1 MNVLITGGSGGI
13 GRKIVDHYIA
23 HGHKVLSPSSL
34 ELDLSLGDNLAES
47 YFSENKKIDIF
58 VHCAGVNNPAP
69 FLELEQSN
77 IEKTLNTNVLSCM
90 KIAKLIL
97 PHMIKNKFGRIVN
110 VSSLWSILSV
120 PDRMAY
126 SLSKAALDG
135 LTRNLAVEFG
145 VNGVLVNS
153 VLPGFVDTSLTRKNL
168 SNRKIQE
175 IINETPIKRLV
186 PSEDVAN
193 LVYFLGSDSNNSIT
207 GQSVVIDGGISI
219 TR

>member
-1 MNVLITGGSGGI
+1 
-13 GRKIVDHYIA
+13 
-23 HGHKVLSPSSL
+23 
-34 ELDLSLGDNLAES
+34 
-47 YFSENKKIDIF
+47 
-58 VHCAGVNNPAP
+58 
-69 FLELEQSN
+69 
-77 IEKTLNTNVLSCM
+77 
-90 KIAKLIL
+90 
-97 PHMIKNKFGRIVN
+97 
-110 VSSLWSILSV
+110 
-120 PDRMAY
+120 
-126 SLSKAALDG
+126 LDG

-153 VLPGFVDTSLTRKNL
+153 VLPGFVDTSLTRRNL

>member
-13 GRKIVDHYIA
+13 GRKIVDRYVS

-34 ELDLSLGDNLAES
+34 ELDLSLGNNLAED
-47 YFSENKKIDIF
+47 YFSENKEIDIF
-58 VHCAGVNNPAP
+58 VHCAGINNPTP

-77 IEKTLNTNVLSCM
+77 IDETLNTNVLSCAQIT
-90 KIAKLIL
+90 KYIL

-110 VSSLWSILSV
+110 ISSLWSILSV
-120 PDRMAY
+120 SNRMAY
-126 SLSKAALDG
+126 SLSKAALDS

-145 VNGVLVNS
+145 SSGVLVNS

-168 SNRKIQE
+168 SDERIQE
-175 IINETPIKRLV
+175 IIDDTPIKKLV

-193 LVYFLGSDSNNSIT
+193 LVYFLGSDSNNAIT
-207 GQSVVIDGGISI
+207 GQSIVVDGGISV